1 MAITSAILVLVYSF
15 VLIKVKA
22 KFMLITKIAVLML
35 VQNLA
40 YLFSAYVMM
49 EQTECQKN
57 RSTCNVSL
65 AYYNWAFGA
74 LLVLISGCFL
84 AAHWMFASEYY
95 KISCQM
101 PFVVNDDVIP
111 EDLVTYNNRLYKVI
125 MGVIFVVVLLQGI
138 FNSLRE

>member
-22 KFMLITKIAVLML
+22 KFMLITKIVVLML
-35 VQNLA
+35 IQNLA

-49 EQTECQKN
+49 EQTECQL
-57 RSTCNVSL
+57 RPSTCIGYF
-65 AYYNWAFGA
+65 AYYNWVFGA

-111 EDLVTYNNRLYKVI
+111 EDLVT
-125 MGVIFVVVLLQGI
+125 
-138 FNSLRE
+138 